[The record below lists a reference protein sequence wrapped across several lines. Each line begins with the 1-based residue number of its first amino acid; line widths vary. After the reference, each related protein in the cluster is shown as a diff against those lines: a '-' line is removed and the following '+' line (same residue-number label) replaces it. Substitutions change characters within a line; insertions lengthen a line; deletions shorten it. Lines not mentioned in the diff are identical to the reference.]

1 MRTFRRQYS
10 SNYSSVSKAR
20 HDVATFARGCGL
32 LPFDVGDITLAVGE
46 ACNNAA
52 EHGHVSAG
60 SFSVFCAYKKGELNI
75 EVTDQGTGFDPR
87 GKGERCEPEAL
98 ATRGLGIFIM
108 RSLMDDVS
116 FTTKRSGTSVRLT
129 KYTLRGVP
137 ADGESASTNG
147 LAPKTGLGA
156 VHDRLKALLKLG
168 RGQSGHR
175 REEG

>member
-20 HDVATFARGCGL
+20 HDVAAFARRCGL

-52 EHGHVSAG
+52 EHGRITAG
-60 SFSVFCAYKKGELNI
+60 SFGVFCAYEKGKLNV
-75 EVTDQGTGFDPR
+75 EVTDQGAGFDPR
-87 GKGERCEPEAL
+87 GKGECHEPEAL

-129 KYTLRGVP
+129 KVALREVP
-137 ADGESASTNG
+137 AAGEPGRPNG
-147 LAPKTGLGA
+147 VAPKTGLGA

-168 RGQSGHR
+168 RTQSGNG
-175 REEG
+175 REG